1 MKRQISSIKRENDR
15 TKKAFLEEAISGQ
28 STEIEFQSLSTE
40 KPSEKSFYSIDKA
53 IDCTPKVKDVKTQY
67 SLSHCYHSISKKPA
81 VKPTFVK
88 IPPKRKTREASVN
101 TDISFAPQENVI
113 METVSENI
121 STESYHET
129 DIEEN
134 ESDSDPDYYRSSDG
148 SESENFYPESLEE
161 TRKARPISDGTVFLV
176 FWSCL
181 TRLLQRCSIFLSPDI
196 IERSFVKGT
205 MILVD
210 LLCKNQHRSTWR
222 SQPINNGTSTGN
234 INISAGI
241 LFSGNTFQGIK

>member
-1 MKRQISSIKRENDR
+1 MKRRASSIKRENGR
-15 TKKAFLEEAISGQ
+15 TKKAFLEEALSGQ
-28 STEIEFQSLSTE
+28 STESEFQSVSIE
-40 KPSEKSFYSIDKA
+40 KTSENSFHSIGNA

-67 SLSHCYHSISKKPA
+67 SLSRCYHSIPKKPA

-88 IPPKRKTREASVN
+88 IPPKNKIREASVN

-121 STESYHET
+121 SAESYYET

-134 ESDSDPDYYRSSDG
+134 ESDWDPDYYSSIDG
-148 SESENFYPESLEE
+148 SESENFHPESLEE
-161 TRKARPISDGTVFLV
+161 TRKTRPISDGTVFLV

-181 TRLLQRCSIFLSPDI
+181 TQLLQRYSICLSPAI

-205 MILVD
+205 MIIVD
-210 LLCKNQHRSTWR
+210 LLCKNQHRTTWR
-222 SQPINNGTSTGN
+222 
-234 INISAGI
+234 
-241 LFSGNTFQGIK
+241 

>member
-1 MKRQISSIKRENDR
+1 MKRRASSIKRENGR
-15 TKKAFLEEAISGQ
+15 TKKAFLEEALSGQ
-28 STEIEFQSLSTE
+28 STESEFQSVSIE
-40 KPSEKSFYSIDKA
+40 KTSENSFHSIGNA

-67 SLSHCYHSISKKPA
+67 SLSRCYHGIPKKPA

-88 IPPKRKTREASVN
+88 IPPKNKIREASVN

-161 TRKARPISDGTVFLV
+161 TRKARPISDETVFLV

-181 TRLLQRCSIFLSPDI
+181 TQLLQRCSIFLSPDI

-241 LFSGNTFQGIK
+241 LFSGDTFQGIK

>member
-1 MKRQISSIKRENDR
+1 MKRRTSSIKCENDR
-15 TKKAFLEEAISGQ
+15 TKKAFLEEAITGQ
-28 STEIEFQSLSTE
+28 STENEFQSVLIE
-40 KPSEKSFYSIDKA
+40 KPSEKSFHSIDKA

-88 IPPKRKTREASVN
+88 IPPKKKTREASAN

-113 METVSENI
+113 MEIVSENI
-121 STESYHET
+121 SAESYYET

-134 ESDSDPDYYRSSDG
+134 ESDSDPDYYPSSDG
-148 SESENFYPESLEE
+148 SESENFHPESLEE
-161 TRKARPISDGTVFLV
+161 TRKTRPISDGTVFLV

-181 TRLLQRCSIFLSPDI
+181 TQLLQRCSICLSPAI

-205 MILVD
+205 MTIVD
-210 LLCKNQHRSTWR
+210 LLCKNHYCTTWR
-222 SQPINNGTSTGN
+222 
-234 INISAGI
+234 
-241 LFSGNTFQGIK
+241 